1 MRVIIA
7 AAGTGGHINPG
18 IAIANKIMQEDPKS
32 EIIFIGTPRG
42 LENDL
47 VPRAGFNLKKI
58 NAYGIRRS
66 FTLQNVG
73 RLFKTIHSVSE
84 ARKIIKEFKPDLVIG
99 TGGYICISVCTA
111 AKQMHVKYM
120 MHESN
125 VLPGVATKLLAKK
138 AEKIMVGFKE
148 AKDRLPQ
155 EASVVVT
162 GTPTKNKNLNYDKYQ
177 IEQKKIEQHFEKDL
191 PLVLVFGGS
200 QGAQSINSAMV
211 EIIKEYNKRNS
222 NKKLNYQVA
231 WATGPKQFE
240 IIKNEL
246 MKVDLN
252 IENIDRMKIVPY
264 IYNMEEMLNIADVVV
279 SRAGAMTITELEKI
293 GKPAIF
299 IPYPY
304 AAENHQEYNARV
316 LEKAGAAKVIVDKD
330 LNGKTLDNIIIE
342 LTKDNKKL
350 QEMGSKSRQLSIDNV
365 EDRIYAEIEEVLKND

>member
-1 MRVIIA
+1 
-7 AAGTGGHINPG
+7 
-18 IAIANKIMQEDPKS
+18 
-32 EIIFIGTPRG
+32 
-42 LENDL
+42 
-47 VPRAGFNLKKI
+47 
-58 NAYGIRRS
+58 
-66 FTLQNVG
+66 
-73 RLFKTIHSVSE
+73 
-84 ARKIIKEFKPDLVIG
+84 
-99 TGGYICISVCTA
+99 
-111 AKQMHVKYM
+111 
-120 MHESN
+120 
-125 VLPGVATKLLAKK
+125 
-138 AEKIMVGFKE
+138 
-148 AKDRLPQ
+148 
-155 EASVVVT
+155 
-162 GTPTKNKNLNYDKYQ
+162 
-177 IEQKKIEQHFEKDL
+177 
-191 PLVLVFGGS
+191 
-200 QGAQSINSAMV
+200 
-211 EIIKEYNKRNS
+211 
-222 NKKLNYQVA
+222 
-231 WATGPKQFE
+231 
-240 IIKNEL
+240 